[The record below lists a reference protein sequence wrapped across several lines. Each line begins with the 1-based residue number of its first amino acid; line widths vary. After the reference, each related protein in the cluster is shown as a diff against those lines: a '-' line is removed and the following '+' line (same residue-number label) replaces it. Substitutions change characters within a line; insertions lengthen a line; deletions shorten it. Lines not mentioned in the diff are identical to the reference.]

1 MKKYVAKRVVIS
13 IITLLAVLLILFVL
27 LQLMPGSPFND
38 EKLTEAQKALLYQKY
53 GLDQPL
59 VVQFFRYVGKMF
71 QGDFGVSYNI
81 SKNTPIADLLTVR
94 LPVSLQIGFQAV
106 VIGALIGLIL
116 GIVAALKHNTIWDT
130 ITTIISVIG
139 VSVPSYVF
147 ALALAYIF
155 GFKLSW
161 FPLLYNNL
169 LPMKSSVLPSIA
181 LCIP

>member
-59 VVQFFRYVGKMF
+59 VVQFFRYVGNMF

-155 GFKLSW
+155 GFKLRA
-161 FPLLYNNL
+161 NT
-169 LPMKSSVLPSIA
+169 
-181 LCIP
+181 